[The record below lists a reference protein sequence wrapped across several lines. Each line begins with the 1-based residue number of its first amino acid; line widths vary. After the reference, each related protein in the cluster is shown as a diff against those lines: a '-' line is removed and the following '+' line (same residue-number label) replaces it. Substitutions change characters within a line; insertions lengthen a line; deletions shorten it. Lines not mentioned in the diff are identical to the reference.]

1 MFVASMYVWITVR
14 ILHHCVIVDSV
25 SRGCPSFRSEGT
37 SKDCHSHALKE
48 SSDNPAAVKQLLKG
62 QSQGLK
68 IAGMLAPV
76 TSTSATRQHCCNA
89 SNRHHRRVPPSSDHL
104 RFHSTTRSFAH
115 NVFDSLHIFSSRGHV
130 VSGSSDCTLSDLLSF
145 GSC

>member
-1 MFVASMYVWITVR
+1 MFGTFMYAWETIC
-14 ILHHCVIVDSV
+14 ILHHCAIVDGV
-25 SRGCPSFRSEGT
+25 IRGWTLFRTRGT

-68 IAGMLAPV
+68 IAGMMAPV
-76 TSTSATRQHCCNA
+76 TSTSTTRPHCCNA

-104 RFHSTTRSFAH
+104 RSSAH
-115 NVFDSLHIFSSRGHV
+115 NVFDSLHIFASRSHV
-130 VSGSSDCTLSDLLSF
+130 VGASSGCTLLSDLLSF